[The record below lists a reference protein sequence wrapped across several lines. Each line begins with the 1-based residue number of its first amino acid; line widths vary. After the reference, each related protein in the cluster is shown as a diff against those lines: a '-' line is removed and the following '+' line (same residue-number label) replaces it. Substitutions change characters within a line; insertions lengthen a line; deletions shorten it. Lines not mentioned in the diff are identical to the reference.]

1 MDGSYAADIP
11 SIKVEGGGTNG
22 PGPQIKQDPDVMTT
36 PPPAQSEEDIYEDA
50 GDLDFTGSEQSVY
63 LTRIPKFLWECWS
76 KLDDEE
82 EIQIGRIRVEGQP
95 GEIKRMSL
103 MLDASI
109 PKNRSVPKEYNM
121 HITNQDS
128 FNTFI
133 FSEKDMPGYRQFT
146 SDRAPSHWLNRKRV
160 EKKKIQSSFR
170 RAIPKQTILTGQV
183 RTEINCLPVENDE
196 YQRITDQRALLA
208 LRPKEK
214 TKLLNTIVPGG
225 GSILNPGTTGSA
237 GDFTNFI
244 NKANPVRRKGQMLK
258 AARMPRNDLLDLIY
272 QAFQEYTYW
281 PFKVLKDRVQQPEVY
296 LKSTLEMI
304 AFQAKSG
311 SHMMEWQLKPE
322 AKIGTY
328 AEAGAFDAA
337 KDEAAPDDGLG
348 VSFDGAE
355 DMEQDDENIDMED
368 VPLEQRV

>member
-1 MDGSYAADIP
+1 MAASYATEIP
-11 SIKVEGGGTNG
+11 GIKVEGRAAHGGE
-22 PGPQIKQDPDVMTT
+22 PHIKQDPDAIATS
-36 PPPAQSEEDIYEDA
+36 PQAHLEEDIYEDT

-63 LTRIPKFLWECWS
+63 LARIPKFLWECWS
-76 KLDDEE
+76 KLENDQ

-95 GEIKRMSL
+95 GDIKRMSL
-103 MLDASI
+103 MLDAGV

-121 HITNQDS
+121 HVTNQDS

-133 FSEKDMPGYRQFT
+133 FNEKDLSGYRPLT
-146 SDRAPSHWLNRKRV
+146 SDRAPSHWLNRKRG
-160 EKKKIQSSFR
+160 ERKKMQSNFR
-170 RAIPKQTILTGQV
+170 RAIPKQTRLTGQV

-196 YQRITDQRALLA
+196 YHRITNQRALLA

-214 TKLLNTIVPGG
+214 TKLLNTVVPGG
-225 GSILNPGTTGSA
+225 GSILNPGTTGRG

-244 NKANPVRRKGQMLK
+244 NKANPVRRKGQMFK
-258 AARMPRNDLLDLIY
+258 TARMPQNDLLDLIY

-281 PFKVLKDRVQQPEVY
+281 PFKVLKDRVQQPEAY

-311 SHMMEWQLKPE
+311 THMMEWQLKPE

-337 KDEAAPDDGLG
+337 KDEAAPDDAPGL
-348 VSFDGAE
+348 SFDGV
-355 DMEQDDENIDMED
+355 DDIEQDDENIDMED
-368 VPLEQRV
+368 VPLA